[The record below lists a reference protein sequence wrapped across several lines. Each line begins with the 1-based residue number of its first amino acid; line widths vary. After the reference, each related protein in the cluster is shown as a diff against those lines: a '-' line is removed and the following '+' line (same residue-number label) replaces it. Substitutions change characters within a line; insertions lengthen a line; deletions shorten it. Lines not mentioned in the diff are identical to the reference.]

1 MGTLI
6 ILITFV
12 GLASPVLADSDNVY
26 SYVEL
31 FDKTDDELLIDYEH
45 AKVHML
51 PYAYKMEV
59 CDSDSE
65 LYCFS
70 SNRLWFSIP
79 KYDVQVGDTWV
90 AQGVE
95 YTLKTRDLELLGHD
109 DIYLIDASYTN
120 VEAPKKISSFYYS
133 EAKGLLVANITIT
146 NSEPYTL
153 ILKSKIGFP
162 K

>member
-1 MGTLI
+1 MGTII
-6 ILITFV
+6 ILLTFIS
-12 GLASPVLADSDNVY
+12 LASPALAESEKVY

-79 KYDVQVGDTWV
+79 KYDVQVGDTWI

-95 YTLKTRDLELLGHD
+95 YTLKNNGLELLGYD

-120 VEAPKKISSFYYS
+120 VKAPKTISSFYYS
-133 EAKGLLVANITIT
+133 EANGLLVANITIT
-146 NSEPYTL
+146 NTKPYTL
-153 ILKSKIGFP
+153 ILKSKAGFP

>member
-1 MGTLI
+1 MNTII
-6 ILITFV
+6 ILLTLV
-12 GLASPVLADSDNVY
+12 SLTSTVLADSEKVY

-31 FDKTDDELLIDYEH
+31 FDKTDSELLIDYKNS
-45 AKVHML
+45 KVHML

-70 SNRLWFSIP
+70 SKKLWFSIP
-79 KYDVQVGDTWV
+79 KYDVKVGDTW
-90 AQGVE
+90 AAEGFE
-95 YTLKTRDLELLGHD
+95 YTLKANDLELLGYD
-109 DIYLIDASYTN
+109 DIYLIDASYAN
-120 VEAPKKISSFYYS
+120 VKVPKTISSFYYS
-133 EAKGLLVANITIT
+133 EANGLLMANITIT
-146 NSEPYTL
+146 NTQPYIL